1 MLSDGG
7 EDDSSAPARFEL
19 QEDPSFWKDNN
30 VQVVIR
36 VRPLSSSEISLQG
49 NKRCV
54 RQDNGQS
61 ITWTGHPESRFT
73 FDLVAD
79 EHITQESLFKVAGV
93 PMVEN
98 CMAGY
103 NSCMFAY
110 GQTGSGKTHTM
121 LGDIENGTR
130 RNNENCGM
138 TPRVFEHLFLRIQ
151 KEKEIRGDEKLS
163 FTCKCSF
170 LEIYNEQILDLL
182 NPNATNLQLR
192 EDVKRGMHVENL
204 TEHEV
209 SNAREAMQQLIEGAA
224 NRKVASTNMNRASS
238 RSHSVFTC
246 LIESKWES
254 QGIKHHRFSHLNLV
268 DLAGSERQKSSGA
281 EGERLKEA
289 SNINKSLSTLGHVIT
304 SLIAVSNKKSQHV
317 PYRDSKLTFLL
328 QDSLGGNSK
337 TTIIANISPASCCAA
352 ETLSTLKFAQRAKHI
367 RNNAIINEDASGDVV
382 SMRLEIQHLKKEL
395 SRLQGQSGFTSTGS
409 ICESPGAFKWD
420 QAHGTFSPLMFNK
433 ATQGKDYD
441 IALVAAFRR
450 DLEKDAKLKA
460 AIAAKQIAE
469 QLATQRSEE
478 VRSFKMRLRFREDR
492 IKRLEQLAS
501 GKLSAEA
508 HLLQEKEDLVKEIEA
523 LRSQLERNP
532 EITRFAMENLQLKED
547 LRRLQSFVDEEE
559 QERMHQQI
567 MVLEHQLLEALD
579 WKLMNEK
586 DPVNKDLSL
595 FGEVDGDEKNEF
607 LYLQAIQ
614 NEREIESLRKN
625 LSVCLQAKE
634 KLERRVDELTVELE
648 AAKKCDH
655 ENKESE
661 VAQLQEQSVLLDAQ
675 TELKTLVDA
684 IATASQREAEAH
696 ETAIGLTK
704 ENEELRTEL
713 KVLIE
718 DNKRL
723 VDLYEH
729 AIVNIEVKQDG
740 NYPSVPHTEDVNEQ
754 QSSHP
759 SCGGNTVNDSLLDY
773 QPESATGF
781 PKMMDEKCSHKDD
794 LSRSEFSELQL
805 QLEEMHEENDKLMS
819 LYEQAMQER
828 DEFKRKVSEQSN
840 PEATEDIQF
849 RETDAG
855 MDEAMDTEDIQ
866 GKHVDDSPIVAFK
879 EVLQLVRVK
888 LEYVQDKLVTAQDAV
903 QYFKLLEVA
912 STRAEELSASIQL
925 YCGDIQQGQEEINAL
940 KSSLSESQ
948 EREIAS
954 EGKFFS
960 PAALCWDLHLKNEA
974 LAGSKYDVSLE
985 LMNKKKEELSKL
997 RILKTEVS
1005 AAFTKAHESETVL
1018 RNKIDGLKLKY
1029 RSLEARRNES
1039 ERVLFSIDN
1048 LKSPATPLPKPTG
1061 FGKASELLNLEE
1073 ERTKLLPELKKARE
1087 QHSMVQ
1093 KEIKSLKKYDDL
1105 DDKIACL
1112 ESEIE
1117 DCYPSLLEADTEKF
1131 VRDLTL
1137 AEIWEGEQKG
1147 MPSLLVDYQE
1157 SIFRVSLEEEEIR
1170 LCDESL
1176 QHQAMSLGELNSKL
1190 NQSMR
1195 DLGMLLRDR
1204 TSRGSDASAL
1214 HVSDK
1219 VKGDLDAIEVHVAEA
1234 RQLLLIDSQT
1244 DS

>member
-1 MLSDGG
+1 
-7 EDDSSAPARFEL
+7 
-19 QEDPSFWKDNN
+19 
-30 VQVVIR
+30 
-36 VRPLSSSEISLQG
+36 
-49 NKRCV
+49 
-54 RQDNGQS
+54 
-61 ITWTGHPESRFT
+61 
-73 FDLVAD
+73 
-79 EHITQESLFKVAGV
+79 
-93 PMVEN
+93 
-98 CMAGY
+98 
-103 NSCMFAY
+103 
-110 GQTGSGKTHTM
+110 
-121 LGDIENGTR
+121 
-130 RNNENCGM
+130 
-138 TPRVFEHLFLRIQ
+138 
-151 KEKEIRGDEKLS
+151 
-163 FTCKCSF
+163 
-170 LEIYNEQILDLL
+170 
-182 NPNATNLQLR
+182 
-192 EDVKRGMHVENL
+192 
-204 TEHEV
+204 
-209 SNAREAMQQLIEGAA
+209 
-224 NRKVASTNMNRASS
+224 
-238 RSHSVFTC
+238 
-246 LIESKWES
+246 
-254 QGIKHHRFSHLNLV
+254 
-268 DLAGSERQKSSGA
+268 
-281 EGERLKEA
+281 
-289 SNINKSLSTLGHVIT
+289 
-304 SLIAVSNKKSQHV
+304 
-317 PYRDSKLTFLL
+317 
-328 QDSLGGNSK
+328 
-337 TTIIANISPASCCAA
+337 
-352 ETLSTLKFAQRAKHI
+352 
-367 RNNAIINEDASGDVV
+367 
-382 SMRLEIQHLKKEL
+382 
-395 SRLQGQSGFTSTGS
+395 
-409 ICESPGAFKWD
+409 
-420 QAHGTFSPLMFNK
+420 
-433 ATQGKDYD
+433 
-441 IALVAAFRR
+441 
-450 DLEKDAKLKA
+450 
-460 AIAAKQIAE
+460 
-469 QLATQRSEE
+469 
-478 VRSFKMRLRFREDR
+478 MRLRFREDR

-607 LYLQAIQ
+607 LHLQAIQ

-634 KLERRVDELTVELE
+634 KLERRVDELTLELE

-661 VAQLQEQSVLLDAQ
+661 VEQLQEQSVLLDAQ

-696 ETAIGLTK
+696 ETAIGLEK

-723 VDLYEH
+723 VELYEH
-729 AIVNIEVKQDG
+729 AIVNIEAKQDG
-740 NYPSVPHTEDVNEQ
+740 NNPSVPQTEDVNDQ
-754 QSSHP
+754 QTSHP
-759 SCGGNTVNDSLLDY
+759 SCGGNIVNGSLLDY

-781 PKMMDEKCSHKDD
+781 PEYGSSSDAIEEPKMVDEKCSHTDD
-794 LSRSEFSELQL
+794 LSRSEFSELQLQLQL

-840 PEATEDIQF
+840 PETTEDIQF

-888 LEYVQDKLVTAQDAV
+888 LEYVQDRLVTAQDAV
-903 QYFKLLEVA
+903 QYFKLLEMA

-925 YCGDIQQGQEEINAL
+925 CCGDIQQGQEDINAL
-940 KSSLSESQ
+940 KLSLSESQ

-954 EGKFFS
+954 ECKFFS
-960 PAALCWDLHLKNEA
+960 PAALCWDLHLKNQA

-985 LMNKKKEELSKL
+985 LMNEKKEELSKL
-997 RILKTEVS
+997 RILKTEIS
-1005 AAFTKAHESETVL
+1005 AAFTKAHESETEL
-1018 RNKIDGLKLKY
+1018 RNKIDGLKQKY

-1039 ERVLFSIDN
+1039 ERVLFAIDN
-1048 LKSPATPLPKPTG
+1048 LKSPATPLQKTPMR

-1073 ERTKLLPELKKARE
+1073 ERTELLSELKKARE

-1105 DDKIACL
+1105 DDKISCL

-1117 DCYPSLLEADTEKF
+1117 DCYPSLLEADTERF

-1137 AEIWEGEQKG
+1137 AEIWEGEQKD
-1147 MPSLLVDYQE
+1147 MPSLLVEYQDG
-1157 SIFRVSLEEEEIR
+1157 IFQVSLEEEEIR
-1170 LCDESL
+1170 LCEESL
-1176 QHQAMSLGELNSKL
+1176 QHQTMSLGELNSKL
-1190 NQSMR
+1190 NQAMR
-1195 DLGMLLRDR
+1195 DLGELLRDR

-1244 DS
+1244 GS